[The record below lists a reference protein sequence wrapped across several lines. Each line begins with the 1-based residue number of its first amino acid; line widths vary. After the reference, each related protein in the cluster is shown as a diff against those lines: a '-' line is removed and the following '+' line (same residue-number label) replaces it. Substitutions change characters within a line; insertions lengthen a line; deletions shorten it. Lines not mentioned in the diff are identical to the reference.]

1 MIDSIL
7 NCLIGITGGIFIETE
22 KEFKINDTIDT
33 LTESEKECLIS
44 VCKIGQ
50 NYKMLYDFIKNYEQT
65 FNNELMKTSYLD
77 EKNQNSENNIIKD
90 TIYLNGVCRT
100 TNELLTEYR
109 HIIASLESKF
119 YLEQNLTLNEILTEI
134 SPYIIKFE
142 KLYDFISIVYRENLR
157 GGIFLNYI
165 YECGI
170 NGDPNI
176 KSLFKSLFINCNIIL
191 NNMISMWIINNL
203 IQSNEFF
210 IVSSNNF
217 VIENDLINGENHD
230 LESWKANY
238 YIEKDNI
245 PIYFPNNLVE
255 DILFVGK
262 AIKILNSNKNSDECK
277 ISFNDMS
284 VFYTSL
290 QKLNE
295 IIFRQNEEINNLID
309 IELYNK
315 ILTLIKNCV
324 SKFLWKLVV
333 NKNGFINHLNAV
345 RNMFLT
351 YHGEFIHN
359 FITKI
364 QDLLNLP
371 NFNKKIE
378 NEINDVY
385 FKSSL
390 KEVFHI
396 DTNQENYFI
405 YNPFRIKLISSG
417 FMFNFQNESNIK
429 TYIEKRDLN
438 FLGGINYDTISNSF
452 RLINTTYK
460 SSNGTIWNSSNYD
473 LDEEFSLTSHFIL
486 KNFSK
491 KDDDELNK
499 EKVEAPL
506 IKRNS
511 LNNRNEI
518 ISNRSIIINYI
529 MHLSKNFPS
538 QPPLNLS
545 ELTNFFN
552 FQFSL
557 NYENENNPSKLTTI
571 IFRLYYL
578 NKSKGIEK
586 EIFTTIFNNSNNQN
600 VDINDIIDPSG
611 ISNINIS
618 FKENYCTIYNEQKT
632 FSFSFPFMI
641 NSFISKDKRKMVV
654 GMIIQSNN
662 CDMIFEF
669 LSWSCNF
676 YSGEIYNENSNL
688 ILINY
693 NPPWP
698 HNFIFNENILKL
710 YNNIF
715 NLVFPL
721 KTSLTML
728 NSLWVEKKNICNNY
742 NLVFKLIDNVHAEF
756 ICFLQN
762 LISFYMFDVV
772 EVNFKKFF
780 EKIPFCKDLEDLMK
794 FHEEFLNDV
803 IANSF
808 VKSKKLMKMIFD
820 ILFVVRKFHNYVQNF
835 LKNLNGKIILNN
847 NIKELIID
855 NEATIKEDLMNIK
868 NEFKFKVNTLIS
880 SFSKIKNTKY
890 FNVITQLLSKLET
903 HN

>member
-7 NCLIGITGGIFIETE
+7 NCLIGITGGIFIETD

-654 GMIIQSNN
+654 GMIVQSNN
-662 CDMIFEF
+662 CDIIFEF

>member
-1 MIDSIL
+1 MIKQKSI
-7 NCLIGITGGIFIETE
+7 
-22 KEFKINDTIDT
+22 
-33 LTESEKECLIS
+33 
-44 VCKIGQ
+44 
-50 NYKMLYDFIKNYEQT
+50 
-65 FNNELMKTSYLD
+65 
-77 EKNQNSENNIIKD
+77 
-90 TIYLNGVCRT
+90 
-100 TNELLTEYR
+100 
-109 HIIASLESKF
+109 
-119 YLEQNLTLNEILTEI
+119 
-134 SPYIIKFE
+134 
-142 KLYDFISIVYRENLR
+142 
-157 GGIFLNYI
+157 
-165 YECGI
+165 
-170 NGDPNI
+170 
-176 KSLFKSLFINCNIIL
+176 
-191 NNMISMWIINNL
+191 
-203 IQSNEFF
+203 
-210 IVSSNNF
+210 
-217 VIENDLINGENHD
+217 
-230 LESWKANY
+230 
-238 YIEKDNI
+238 
-245 PIYFPNNLVE
+245 
-255 DILFVGK
+255 
-262 AIKILNSNKNSDECK
+262 
-277 ISFNDMS
+277 
-284 VFYTSL
+284 
-290 QKLNE
+290 
-295 IIFRQNEEINNLID
+295 
-309 IELYNK
+309 
-315 ILTLIKNCV
+315 
-324 SKFLWKLVV
+324 
-333 NKNGFINHLNAV
+333 
-345 RNMFLT
+345 
-351 YHGEFIHN
+351 
-359 FITKI
+359 
-364 QDLLNLP
+364 
-371 NFNKKIE
+371 
-378 NEINDVY
+378 
-385 FKSSL
+385 
-390 KEVFHI
+390 
-396 DTNQENYFI
+396 
-405 YNPFRIKLISSG
+405 
-417 FMFNFQNESNIK
+417 
-429 TYIEKRDLN
+429 
-438 FLGGINYDTISNSF
+438 
-452 RLINTTYK
+452 
-460 SSNGTIWNSSNYD
+460 
-473 LDEEFSLTSHFIL
+473 
-486 KNFSK
+486 
-491 KDDDELNK
+491 
-499 EKVEAPL
+499 
-506 IKRNS
+506 
-511 LNNRNEI
+511 NNRNEI
-518 ISNRSIIINYI
+518 PTNRSIIINYI